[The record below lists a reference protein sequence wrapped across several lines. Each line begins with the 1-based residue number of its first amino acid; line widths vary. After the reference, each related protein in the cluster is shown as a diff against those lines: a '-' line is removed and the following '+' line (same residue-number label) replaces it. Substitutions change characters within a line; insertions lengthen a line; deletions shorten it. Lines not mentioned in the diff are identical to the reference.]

1 MKVLLNAKRN
11 TFFVWRISRP
21 EKMQS
26 DALHCLHLKLV
37 IWIHRLVRFSHGL
50 QTNSLAMKRMLS
62 SNQFVKKMPPV
73 NLSGTLWAGR
83 PSDVKMFLPEL
94 WISCSA
100 SLRWKWRCTMRCSHC
115 YFLCAVCMNNNYNIY
130 NVGN

>member
-1 MKVLLNAKRN
+1 MTNFKARKNAKR
-11 TFFVWRISRP
+11 RITLSSFETSHLDTSPCPLFSRSANKFTGD
-21 EKMQS
+21 EE
-26 DALHCLHLKLV
+26 DAL
-37 IWIHRLVRFSHGL
+37 L
-50 QTNSLAMKRMLS
+50 QSVCSKNA
-62 SNQFVKKMPPV
+62 PPV